1 MEPKMNRC
9 VIIGSSPEV
18 CEGDFEELNQENV
31 FIICADGGYDSVR
44 RHYVNPDLLIGDFDS
59 VLGELPAGVETIRLD
74 AEKDDTDM
82 MAAIRIALQ
91 RGYRDFVLL
100 GGLGGRID
108 HSFANF
114 CALQYLARQGCSACL
129 KGKDCAVY
137 FQDIGILPLDDLGGK
152 TVSLFPFG
160 APSCT
165 VTYRGL
171 KYPLYKHKLTSDY
184 AMGVSNIVV
193 DDRAEIRV
201 HDGSALIMVMR

>member
-1 MEPKMNRC
+1 MNRC

-18 CEGDFEELNQENV
+18 CESDFEELKQENA

-44 RHYVNPDLLIGDFDS
+44 RHHVRPNLLIGDFDS
-59 VLGELPAGVETIRLD
+59 VLGELPAGVETVRLNT
-74 AEKDDTDM
+74 EKDDTDM

-108 HSFANF
+108 HSFGNF
-114 CALQYLARQGCSACL
+114 CALQYLVRQGCSACL
-129 KGKDCAVY
+129 KGKDCIVY
-137 FQDIGILPLDDLGGK
+137 FQDIGILPLNYLEGK
-152 TVSLFPFG
+152 TVSVFPFG

-171 KYPLYKHKLTSDY
+171 KYPLYKHKLISDY
-184 AMGVSNIVV
+184 AMGVSNIAVS
-193 DDRAEIRV
+193 DTAEIQV
-201 HDGSALIMVMR
+201 HDGNALIMVMR